1 MTRDEAMHRHPSAV
15 VIWTPDDF
23 TAAAEQAMALVRD
36 DTAKVYDFTTGEV
49 SSSASS
55 PGSTWR
61 SIGPER
67 KLRPSWGFRQPVSAR

>member
-49 SSSASS
+49 
-55 PGSTWR
+55 
-61 SIGPER
+61 IG
-67 KLRPSWGFRQPVSAR
+67 